1 MGTLIVPRGSFAELR
16 SSNRER
22 RSSRDRRTRRWRHG
36 RFHLRSGQLCCDT
49 LLDHLHNTNL
59 LRLGRLK
66 QSWRAG
72 ETERGESLFARDD
85 SSRFCPPVPDEI
97 IESPC
102 KNGRLGSGK
111 ETRRLNWLGTLNSV
125 WTISF
130 ENKISLPGEK
140 IARPIAVDHE
150 ASENRWRFEGR
161 MMKCEGFA

>member
-1 MGTLIVPRGSFAELR
+1 
-16 SSNRER
+16 
-22 RSSRDRRTRRWRHG
+22 
-36 RFHLRSGQLCCDT
+36 
-49 LLDHLHNTNL
+49 
-59 LRLGRLK
+59 LGRLK

-161 MMKCEGFA
+161 MMKCEGFALQGHEVRGRRDEMYVKRNDITFHRGRPRVASKSENGLDHPKTLLIDHNLQCRRL